1 MNQIKAKL
9 WTKDFIIIS
18 LANFFLY
25 LVFYLL
31 LVTMAVYVVEQF
43 HASESQAGLATGIFI
58 IGTLI
63 GRLFI
68 GRLIT
73 TIGNKRML
81 FIGLLAFILTSC
93 LYFIHFGI
101 TFLMITRLLHGIALG
116 MASTATGT
124 IVAEIIPKERKGEG
138 IGYYSLSI
146 TLATAIGPFIGI
158 FMSQHVSFE
167 LIFSFCFVLGI
178 ISMAIAFFIHIPEVK
193 ASPTKSNSNGLKLSS
208 FIEPKA
214 IPIALVILVTSFCYA
229 SVLSFINF
237 YAIEIDLVEVASIF
251 FVVYGASILASR
263 PFTGRLMDTK
273 GANAVMYPA
282 FLLFGGGLLLLSV
295 TNGSVTLLLAS
306 ILMGLGF
313 GNMQSITQA
322 IAVKVVPSNRVALA
336 TSTYYIFLD
345 TGLGFGPYIIGF
357 IIPLTGYRHL
367 YVIMGVIVLITT
379 ILYYFMHGKKE
390 RINREVASITKEQLS
405 Q

>member
-1 MNQIKAKL
+1 M
-9 WTKDFIIIS
+9 
-18 LANFFLY
+18 
-25 LVFYLL
+25 
-31 LVTMAVYVVEQF
+31 
-43 HASESQAGLATGIFI
+43 
-58 IGTLI
+58 
-63 GRLFI
+63 
-68 GRLIT
+68 
-73 TIGNKRML
+73 
-81 FIGLLAFILTSC
+81 
-93 LYFIHFGI
+93 
-101 TFLMITRLLHGIALG
+101 
-116 MASTATGT
+116 
-124 IVAEIIPKERKGEG
+124 
-138 IGYYSLSI
+138 
-146 TLATAIGPFIGI
+146 
-158 FMSQHVSFE
+158 
-167 LIFSFCFVLGI
+167 
-178 ISMAIAFFIHIPEVK
+178 
-193 ASPTKSNSNGLKLSS
+193 
-208 FIEPKA
+208 
-214 IPIALVILVTSFCYA
+214 
-229 SVLSFINF
+229 LSFINF

-379 ILYYFMHGKKE
+379 ILYYFMHGKK
-390 RINREVASITKEQLS
+390 NASTGK
-405 Q
+405 